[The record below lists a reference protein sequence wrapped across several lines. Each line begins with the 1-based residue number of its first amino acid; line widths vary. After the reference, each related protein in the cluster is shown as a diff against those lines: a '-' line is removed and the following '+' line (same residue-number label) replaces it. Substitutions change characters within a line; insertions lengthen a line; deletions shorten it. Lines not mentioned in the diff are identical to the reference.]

1 MVLCLLYFICFLVE
15 SAESILKPQSIEEQL
30 LILLKIGPRN
40 LEILFL
46 LLTFDKHHVD
56 FH

>member
-1 MVLCLLYFICFLVE
+1 MVFSLLYFICFLVE